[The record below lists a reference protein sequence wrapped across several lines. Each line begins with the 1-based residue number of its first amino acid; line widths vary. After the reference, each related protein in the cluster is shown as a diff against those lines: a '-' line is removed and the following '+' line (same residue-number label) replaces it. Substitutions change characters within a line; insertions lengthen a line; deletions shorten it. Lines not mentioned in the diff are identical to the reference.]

1 MAPIPMQTI
10 SASML
15 LRRRHCL
22 EEMAS
27 IRDSHCVNLLRL
39 ALAVREGQEATA
51 VVAVGLEVVV
61 VVAQVVQVAV
71 VEPPWVVINS
81 RRPSRAMPATAP
93 AETTHLVCAA
103 A

>member
-1 MAPIPMQTI
+1 MAPIHMQTI

-39 ALAVREGQEATA
+39 ALAVREGQEEATA
-51 VVAVGLEVVV
+51 VVAVGLE
-61 VVAQVVQVAV
+61 VAQVVQVAV

-81 RRPSRAMPATAP
+81 RRPSRAIPATAP